1 MEVKQVSRQT
11 LKRLPVYLNYLKSIS
26 GQPNI
31 SAAAIADA
39 LKMGD
44 VQVRKDLAQ
53 ISSGGRPKTGYV
65 TSSLIKDIEAF
76 LGCRDTNAAVLVGAG
91 NMGRAILSYVGFS
104 GYGLQIL
111 AAFDTDPE
119 KIDTKIGSTPVFD
132 AARLTNLLCRM
143 NIKIGIIA
151 VPPQAAQEV
160 CDKLTQNGVKAI
172 WNFAPVHL
180 CVPEDVLAENEDM
193 AYSLSILSQR
203 LSESMS
209 K

>member
-91 NMGRAILSYVGFS
+91 NMGRAILSYEGFS